1 MKRYRMGV
9 IGAGNMGMAIA
20 AGAVR
25 AGLCPADGVLL
36 FNRTPEKRAARA
48 AQGFSVTDDYT
59 GLYAACDTVL
69 LAVKP
74 QNFDEVLGALR
85 AVRTQ
90 PKPVVI
96 SIAAGVPFA
105 RIEAALGAD
114 CPIIRVMPNTP
125 LVLGKGASALVR
137 NGAATDEQLAAVRHL
152 FDQMG
157 VTAVFEQEDMLNEII
172 PYNGSAPAYV
182 YAFADA
188 MVQSAAAHGI
198 PADDAL
204 RLFCQT
210 CIGACELLLQS
221 GKSAETL
228 TREVCSPGG
237 TTIEAVNVL
246 KSRDFA
252 GILAEASDKC
262 IARAYELGR

>member
-1 MKRYRMGV
+1 MKRYKIGV

-25 AGLCPADGVLL
+25 AGLCVPAETLL
-36 FNRTPEKRAARA
+36 FNRSAEKRAARA
-48 AQGFSVTDDYT
+48 AEGYAVTDDYPA
-59 GLYAACDTVL
+59 LYGACDTVL
-69 LAVKP
+69 LGVKP

-85 AVRTQ
+85 AVRTN
-90 PKPVVI
+90 PKPVVV
-96 SIAAGVPFA
+96 SIAAGVTFGK
-105 RIEAALGAD
+105 IEAALGAD

-125 LVLGKGASALVR
+125 LVLGRGASALVK
-137 NGAATDEQLAAVRHL
+137 NAAATAAQLDAVRGL
-152 FDQMG
+152 FDHMG

-188 MVQSAAAHGI
+188 MVRSAAQHGI
-198 PADDAL
+198 REDDAL
-204 RLFCQT
+204 RLFCET

-221 GKSAETL
+221 GKTAEQL

-237 TTIEAVNVL
+237 TTIEAVNIL
-246 KSRDFA
+246 KARGLAD
-252 GILAEASDKC
+252 ILAEASDRC
-262 IARAYELGR
+262 IARAYELGK